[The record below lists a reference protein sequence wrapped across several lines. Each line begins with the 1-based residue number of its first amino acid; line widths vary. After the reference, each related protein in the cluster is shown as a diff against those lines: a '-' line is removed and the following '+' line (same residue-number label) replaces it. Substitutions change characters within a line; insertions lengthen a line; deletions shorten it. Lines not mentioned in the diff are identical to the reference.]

1 MSMNDDIKTVLV
13 SEEQL
18 LRGSDVVSIHCPL
31 NNSRGMLE
39 RTAMEM
45 MKSGAYLINVAR
57 GGIVDEEALDWALTS
72 GHLAG
77 AALDCMAKEP
87 APAEYPLFHHK
98 NLIAT
103 PHMAW
108 YSEEAAQ
115 ELKRKIA
122 EEAVRFARGEKIHY
136 PVNHPEKP
144 RA

>member
-1 MSMNDDIKTVLV
+1 
-13 SEEQL
+13 
-18 LRGSDVVSIHCPL
+18 
-31 NNSRGMLE
+31 
-39 RTAMEM
+39 MEM

-122 EEAVRFARGEKIHY
+122 EEAVRFARGRKNPLSGHIRKS
-136 PVNHPEKP
+136 PVLETTRLSDSKK
-144 RA
+144 RI

>member
-1 MSMNDDIKTVLV
+1 MRFSDIHSHFVYGMDDGAQTAQ
-13 SEEQL
+13 EMEA
-18 LRGSDVVSIHCPL
+18 
-31 NNSRGMLE
+31 ML
-39 RTAMEM
+39 
-45 MKSGAYLINVAR
+45 
-57 GGIVDEEALDWALTS
+57 D
-72 GHLAG
+72 
-77 AALDCMAKEP
+77 AAAADGVGR
-87 APAEYPLFHHK
+87 
-98 NLIAT
+98 LIAT

>member
-1 MSMNDDIKTVLV
+1 
-13 SEEQL
+13 
-18 LRGSDVVSIHCPL
+18 
-31 NNSRGMLE
+31 
-39 RTAMEM
+39 MEM
-45 MKSGAYLINVAR
+45 MKPGAYLINVAR

-87 APAEYPLFHHK
+87 APADYPLFRHK

-122 EEAVRFARGEKIHY
+122 EEAVRFARGKKIHY